1 MVQLAVNWTNA
12 GIITGIGFGLVV
24 VLLILLVFV
33 LMGFGAIMVRLN
45 APKKEENLKPVAVV
59 PTPDATEE
67 PVEITGEELA
77 AIAMAIQ
84 LSKESAHD
92 VESKVLTI
100 VSNPNSAWASKTFG
114 INNLIR

>member
-1 MVQLAVNWTNA
+1 MVQLAINWTNA

-84 LSKESAHD
+84 LSKESVHD

>member
-1 MVQLAVNWTNA
+1 MVLLVNWTNA
-12 GIITGIGFGLVV
+12 WIITLIGFSLVV
-24 VLLILLVFV
+24 VLLILLVLV
-33 LMGFGAIMVRLN
+33 LMAFGAIMVRIN
-45 APKKEENLKPVAVV
+45 EPKKEELKPVAVV

-67 PVEITGEELA
+67 LVDITGEELA

-84 LSKESAHD
+84 LSKETAHD

>member
-1 MVQLAVNWTNA
+1 MVLLAVNWTNA
-12 GIITGIGFGLVV
+12 WIITLIGFSLVV

-33 LMGFGAIMVRLN
+33 LMLFGAIMQRLN
-45 APKKEENLKPVAVV
+45 APKKETNLKPVAVV
-59 PTPDATEE
+59 PSAE
-67 PVEITGEELA
+67 PVESVDITGEELA

-84 LSKESAHD
+84 LSKEPQHD
-92 VESKVLTI
+92 NESKVLTI

>member
-1 MVQLAVNWTNA
+1 MVQLAINWTNS

-24 VLLILLVFV
+24 LLLILLVFV
-33 LMGFGAIMVRLN
+33 LMGFGAVMVRLN

>member
-1 MVQLAVNWTNA
+1 MVQLAINWTNA
-12 GIITGIGFGLVV
+12 AIITCIGFGLVV

-33 LMGFGAIMVRLN
+33 LMGFGAIMVRVN
-45 APKKEENLKPVAVV
+45 APKKETSLKPVAVV
-59 PTPDATEE
+59 PTPNAVET
-67 PVEITGEELA
+67 VEITGEELA

-92 VESKVLTI
+92 AEQKVLTI
-100 VSNPNSAWASKTFG
+100 VSDPNSAWASKTFG

>member
-12 GIITGIGFGLVV
+12 GVITGIGFGLVV
-24 VLLILLVFV
+24 LLLILLVFV
-33 LMGFGAIMVRLN
+33 LMIFGAIMVSVN
-45 APKKEENLKPVAVV
+45 APKKEKNLKPVAVV

>member
-1 MVQLAVNWTNA
+1 
-12 GIITGIGFGLVV
+12 
-24 VLLILLVFV
+24 
-33 LMGFGAIMVRLN
+33 MGFGAIMVRLN
-45 APKKEENLKPVAVV
+45 APKKEENLKPIAVV

-84 LSKESAHD
+84 LSKESVHD

>member
-1 MVQLAVNWTNA
+1 MVLLAVNWTNV
-12 GIITGIGFGLVV
+12 GIITLIGFGLVV

-33 LMGFGAIMVRLN
+33 LMGFGAIMVRAN
-45 APKKEENLKPVAVV
+45 APKKETNLKPVAVV
-59 PTPDATEE
+59 PSPNAVET
-67 PVEITGEELA
+67 VEITGEELA

-84 LSKESAHD
+84 LSKEKAHD
-92 VESKVLTI
+92 TEHKVLTI

>member
-1 MVQLAVNWTNA
+1 MVLLAVNWTNA
-12 GIITGIGFGLVV
+12 WIITFIGFGLVV

-33 LMGFGAIMVRLN
+33 LMGFGAIMVRAN
-45 APKKEENLKPVAVV
+45 APKKETNLKPVAVV
-59 PTPDATEE
+59 PTPNATE

-92 VESKVLTI
+92 NESKVLTI
-100 VSNPNSAWASKTFG
+100 VSDPNSAWSSKTFG

>member
-1 MVQLAVNWTNA
+1 MVLLVNWTNA
-12 GIITGIGFGLVV
+12 LVITLIGFGLVV

-33 LMGFGAIMVRLN
+33 LMGFGAIMVKVN
-45 APKKEENLKPVAVV
+45 APKKQKPVAVV
-59 PTPDATEE
+59 PSCEKSETS
-67 PVEITGEELA
+67 EISGEELA
-77 AIAMAIQ
+77 AIAMALE
-84 LSKESAHD
+84 LSKEAAHD

>member
-1 MVQLAVNWTNA
+1 MVLLANWTNA
-12 GIITGIGFGLVV
+12 WIITLIGFSLVV

-33 LMGFGAIMVRLN
+33 LLGFGAIMVRIN
-45 APKKEENLKPVAVV
+45 APKKEELKPVAVV

-67 PVEITGEELA
+67 PVDITGEELA

-84 LSKESAHD
+84 LSKETAHD
-92 VESKVLTI
+92 MEHKVLTI

>member
-1 MVQLAVNWTNA
+1 MELLAINWTNA
-12 GIITGIGFGLVV
+12 WVMTILGFGLVV

-33 LMGFGAIMVRLN
+33 LLLFGAVMMRMN
-45 APKKEENLKPVAVV
+45 APKKDSKSLKPVAVV
-59 PTPDATEE
+59 PTPNTTES
-67 PVEITGEELA
+67 VDITGEELA

-92 VESKVLTI
+92 TESKVLTI